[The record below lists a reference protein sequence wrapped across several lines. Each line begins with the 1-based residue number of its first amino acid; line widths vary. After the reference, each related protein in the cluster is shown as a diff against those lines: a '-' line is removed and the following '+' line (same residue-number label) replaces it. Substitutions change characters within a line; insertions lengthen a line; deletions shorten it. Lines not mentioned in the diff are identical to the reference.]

1 MTNKTIIPHL
11 LLFCVALIYSAN
23 YVWAKEVMPNPI
35 PPNAF
40 ILLRAGGATA
50 LFWLFLKK
58 YWILP
63 ERLDLLRLLLCG
75 LCGVTINQLCFFNGL
90 AITAPLHAAIIMI
103 LTPVIVTSFSI
114 LVLKQKTTSLQ
125 WFGIAI
131 GLIGAVSFIGYG
143 KNNPMHGASALG
155 DFFIL
160 INAVSYSFYLIM
172 VKPLM
177 RKYHPLSIIPWVFT
191 FGLLGVLPF
200 GWSELSNQVQWNL
213 SFHQWAIVAFVVVC
227 VTFLTYLFNIIAIQK
242 LSPTHAGV
250 YIYLQP
256 PIAAL
261 FSVWAGL
268 PVANLFTLP
277 KILFTT
283 LIVLGVVLVSK
294 KPE

>member
-1 MTNKTIIPHL
+1 MHQKTLAHL
-11 LLFCVALIYSAN
+11 LLLAVALIYSAN

-131 GLIGAVSFIGYG
+131 GLIGAIGFIGYG

-155 DFFIL
+155 DLFIL

-177 RKYHPLSIIPWVFT
+177 HKYHPLSIIPWVFT

-200 GWSELSNQVQWNL
+200 GWSELSNQAHWDL
-213 SFHQWAIVAFVVVC
+213 SLYQWAIVAFVVVC

-277 KILFTT
+277 KILFTA
-283 LIVLGVVLVSK
+283 LIVIGVILVSRK
-294 KPE
+294 IN